1 MFILCIGCWL
11 SIYWFYDVIWM
22 LILLLDGY
30 GVYVIL
36 IMVFVFYF
44 LYKLFCIEVIFCI
57 LEILLKE
64 LVFFINLFINKYIC
78 YLFIK

>member
-22 LILLLDGY
+22 IILLLDGY

-57 LEILLKE
+57 LDILLKE
-64 LVFFINLFINKYIC
+64 LVFFFINLL
-78 YLFIK
+78 LFYKF